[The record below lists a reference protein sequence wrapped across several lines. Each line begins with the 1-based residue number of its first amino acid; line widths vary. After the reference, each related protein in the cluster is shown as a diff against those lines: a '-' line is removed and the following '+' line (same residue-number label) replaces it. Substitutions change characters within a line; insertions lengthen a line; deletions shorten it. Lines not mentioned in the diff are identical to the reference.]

1 MQPNMSRAVLVA
13 LAAVASADLGERPLK
28 RAEEVGFT
36 GGWGSVKEARRLEM
50 RKQAGW
56 TWSFPGEPAAYA
68 KRQEERK
75 QEILGLEHYQERLD
89 NWVQYTQTR
98 SVPNFTKNGFDVV
111 DIDPALH
118 ERLKTRLHAGLERAR
133 KEGEIQGIYGANG
146 PTFVNHGERD
156 LLKEL
161 LPTMEEWVPTVQ
173 GGLTPV
179 TAYGMRAYHRGAS
192 LAFHA
197 DRVDTHIVSGIL
209 HVDHAYDDEAKPWPI
224 EIEGHDGLRHSV
236 ALKPG
241 QMLLYESAKCPHGR
255 SSALEGDFYASV
267 FVHFKPKD
275 MARDWPYNQK
285 DIWLAVPPGWDAK
298 PLRSDDNPGERWAGA
313 FLTTDM
319 TEVAGMPPRAAVPKA
334 ARPLPAKV
342 EKARNK
348 GKAPAPSPANR
359 QRAQTRKAAPAID
372 PALLKA
378 AEAAAEAAADDDAP
392 PLAKPSLPKVAP
404 KTLDPA
410 LLEAAEAA
418 AEAASDD
425 PPPEEKPRGLLR
437 PDEVDPGIRAAAEHR
452 RGDSEV
458 ADDLDDA
465 EAELAETEGDDGS
478 NLEFADDAGRSATG
492 RKLKGRSRRRI
503 PSRTV
508 KNKRGGPS
516 RARSAVAKKLA
527 ENKKKRHLHRAAP
540 QRTKVEHDANKQ
552 AHRDAGKDD
561 DDDDD
566 EDDDD
571 DDEPEEDDDDDD
583 DEVET
588 IIGGG
593 FVLAG
598 LGYWIGGI
606 SALSACSIFIRRAIV
621 TKGRSLKEVCGG
633 KSKKDSD
640 LPTFTPQK

>member
-1 MQPNMSRAVLVA
+1 MLPNNMRRAALVA
-13 LAAVASADLGERPLK
+13 LAAVASANLGERPLK

-36 GGWGSVKEARRLEM
+36 GGWGSVSEKRRLEL
-50 RKQAGW
+50 REEAGW
-56 TWSFPGEPAAYA
+56 TWTFPHEPPAYRE
-68 KRQEERK
+68 RQEARMA
-75 QEILGLEHYQERLD
+75 EILALEHYQERLD

-133 KEGEIQGIYGANG
+133 KEGEVQGIYGANG

-161 LPTMEEWVPTVQ
+161 LPTMEAWVPTVQ

-255 SSALEGDFYASV
+255 STALEGDFYASV

-319 TEVAGMPPRAAVPKA
+319 TEVAGMPPRAAVPK
-334 ARPLPAKV
+334 L
-342 EKARNK
+342 
-348 GKAPAPSPANR
+348 
-359 QRAQTRKAAPAID
+359 
-372 PALLKA
+372 
-378 AEAAAEAAADDDAP
+378 
-392 PLAKPSLPKVAP
+392 SL
-404 KTLDPA
+404 
-410 LLEAAEAA
+410 
-418 AEAASDD
+418 
-425 PPPEEKPRGLLR
+425 
-437 PDEVDPGIRAAAEHR
+437 IH
-452 RGDSEV
+452 
-458 ADDLDDA
+458 
-465 EAELAETEGDDGS
+465 
-478 NLEFADDAGRSATG
+478 
-492 RKLKGRSRRRI
+492 I
-503 PSRTV
+503 
-508 KNKRGGPS
+508 
-516 RARSAVAKKLA
+516 
-527 ENKKKRHLHRAAP
+527 
-540 QRTKVEHDANKQ
+540 
-552 AHRDAGKDD
+552 
-561 DDDDD
+561 
-566 EDDDD
+566 
-571 DDEPEEDDDDDD
+571 
-583 DEVET
+583 
-588 IIGGG
+588 
-593 FVLAG
+593 
-598 LGYWIGGI
+598 
-606 SALSACSIFIRRAIV
+606 
-621 TKGRSLKEVCGG
+621 
-633 KSKKDSD
+633 
-640 LPTFTPQK
+640 

>member
-1 MQPNMSRAVLVA
+1 
-13 LAAVASADLGERPLK
+13 
-28 RAEEVGFT
+28 
-36 GGWGSVKEARRLEM
+36 M
-50 RKQAGW
+50 RTQAGW

-68 KRQEERK
+68 QRQEERK
-75 QEILGLEHYQERLD
+75 REILGLEHYQERLD

-133 KEGEIQGIYGANG
+133 KEGEVQGIYGANG

-161 LPTMEEWVPTVQ
+161 LPTMEAWVPTVQ

-255 SSALEGDFYASV
+255 SS
-267 FVHFKPKD
+267 
-275 MARDWPYNQK
+275 
-285 DIWLAVPPGWDAK
+285 
-298 PLRSDDNPGERWAGA
+298 
-313 FLTTDM
+313 
-319 TEVAGMPPRAAVPKA
+319 RA
-334 ARPLPAKV
+334 
-342 EKARNK
+342 
-348 GKAPAPSPANR
+348 
-359 QRAQTRKAAPAID
+359 
-372 PALLKA
+372 
-378 AEAAAEAAADDDAP
+378 
-392 PLAKPSLPKVAP
+392 

-425 PPPEEKPRGLLR
+425 PPPEETPRGLLR
-437 PDEVDPGIRAAAEHR
+437 PDEVDRDQRRRAPPR
-452 RGDSEV
+452 RLKV

-503 PSRTV
+503 PSRTA

-540 QRTKVEHDANKQ
+540 QRTKD
-552 AHRDAGKDD
+552 
-561 DDDDD
+561 
-566 EDDDD
+566 DDDD

>member
-1 MQPNMSRAVLVA
+1 MRRAALVA

-50 RKQAGW
+50 RTQAGW

-68 KRQEERK
+68 QRQEERK
-75 QEILGLEHYQERLD
+75 REILGLEHYQERLD

-98 SVPNFTKNGFDVV
+98 SVPNFTKTAGVV

-133 KEGEIQGIYGANG
+133 KEGEVQGIYGANG
-146 PTFVNHGERD
+146 PTF
-156 LLKEL
+156 
-161 LPTMEEWVPTVQ
+161 
-173 GGLTPV
+173 
-179 TAYGMRAYHRGAS
+179 
-192 LAFHA
+192 
-197 DRVDTHIVSGIL
+197 
-209 HVDHAYDDEAKPWPI
+209 
-224 EIEGHDGLRHSV
+224 
-236 ALKPG
+236 
-241 QMLLYESAKCPHGR
+241 
-255 SSALEGDFYASV
+255 
-267 FVHFKPKD
+267 
-275 MARDWPYNQK
+275 
-285 DIWLAVPPGWDAK
+285 
-298 PLRSDDNPGERWAGA
+298 
-313 FLTTDM
+313 
-319 TEVAGMPPRAAVPKA
+319 
-334 ARPLPAKV
+334 
-342 EKARNK
+342 
-348 GKAPAPSPANR
+348 
-359 QRAQTRKAAPAID
+359 
-372 PALLKA
+372 
-378 AEAAAEAAADDDAP
+378 
-392 PLAKPSLPKVAP
+392 VAP

-425 PPPEEKPRGLLR
+425 PPPEETPRGLLR
-437 PDEVDPGIRAAAEHR
+437 PDGRPGVRAAEHR
-452 RGDSEV
+452 RGDSKV

-492 RKLKGRSRRRI
+492 RKLKGEPAPHPPSADGRRT
-503 PSRTV
+503 S
-508 KNKRGGPS
+508 
-516 RARSAVAKKLA
+516 ARAVA
-527 ENKKKRHLHRAAP
+527 RA
-540 QRTKVEHDANKQ
+540 RTKVEHDANKQ

-566 EDDDD
+566 EDDDDD

-606 SALSACSIFIRRAIV
+606 SGQRVLHHHPAPSHRHQGPVL
-621 TKGRSLKEVCGG
+621 KGVCGG
-633 KSKKDSD
+633 KSKKDTD